1 MEEARDKRELRK
13 KLEIVETSAAEMARE
28 EEEDRGAEH
37 SLRNKSQPKYS

>member
-28 EEEDRGAEH
+28 EEDRGAEH